1 MLIQDFASGN
11 IEKKTYQKHP
21 VNSFTKSER

>member
-1 MLIQDFASGN
+1 MLIQDTASGN

-21 VNSFTKSER
+21 VNCFTKNER